1 MAKREFLMLAH
12 KYVPEKHDVSGC
24 YVSEKLDGTRCF
36 WDGGIS
42 RGLATELVPWAN
54 IINPKT
60 GERKTKIKPV
70 STGLWSRYGN
80 PVNAPDWW
88 LNQLPCIP
96 LDGEL
101 WAGRGGFQLCRSICA
116 KDLPSTDWE
125 RIEFAIIGSPP
136 FESIFADGAINNT
149 NMKLSVSLAKMR
161 KWLDSRPDSLLRD
174 YRFLPSGTTFEE
186 ELAILSE
193 ALPSEG
199 LVYLLRQRK
208 LPETDAQTVVEYELE
223 KIVDNGG
230 EGVVI
235 RRHDSVWTP
244 TRSHSVL
251 KYKPFLDAEGT
262 IVGYTSGRKTDKG
275 SKLLGKIGALI
286 LDYRGKRLEL
296 SGLTDQEREFEDK
309 LAYDWAVANPGIDT
323 PYWVEGKYLRKG
335 QTVTFR
341 YRELSNDRVPKEARY
356 LRPYSTD

>member
-1 MAKREFLMLAH
+1 
-12 KYVPEKHDVSGC
+12 
-24 YVSEKLDGTRCF
+24 
-36 WDGGIS
+36 
-42 RGLATELVPWAN
+42 
-54 IINPKT
+54 
-60 GERKTKIKPV
+60 
-70 STGLWSRYGN
+70 
-80 PVNAPDWW
+80 
-88 LNQLPCIP
+88 
-96 LDGEL
+96 
-101 WAGRGGFQLCRSICA
+101 
-116 KDLPSTDWE
+116 
-125 RIEFAIIGSPP
+125 
-136 FESIFADGAINNT
+136 
-149 NMKLSVSLAKMR
+149 
-161 KWLDSRPDSLLRD
+161 LLRD